1 MVTMVR
7 QRLPHALRSAH
18 SVAIHSEKSDVTKGR
33 CPGGCQEAHRPH
45 SDPYRLD
52 HLVRFGSAPLELAS
66 FGAGAF
72 AIFLSR
78 FSKAASSSSQPV
90 VRATSLNFR
99 DSLGVHAK
107 RKPGQWA
114 RLSPRVGLR
123 FSLSYARSLIGNADI
138 LSVAILRRL
147 KGRLE

>member
-1 MVTMVR
+1 VVTMVR

-99 DSLGVHAK
+99 DSLECTRQKKSPANG
-107 RKPGQWA
+107 PGF
-114 RLSPRVGLR
+114 PPV
-123 FSLSYARSLIGNADI
+123 
-138 LSVAILRRL
+138 
-147 KGRLE
+147 